1 MNEILYTNKEMTLL
15 DLLDGVIDTGVVI
28 SGDLII
34 SIAEIDLIIIDVKLL
49 ISTIET
55 AFEDSNPKNS
65 EGAY

>member
-1 MNEILYTNKEMTLL
+1 MTLL

-34 SIAEIDLIIIDVKLL
+34 SIAEIDLIIIDLKLL

-55 AFEDSNPKNS
+55 AFEDSNSKNS
-65 EGAY
+65 KGAY

>member
-34 SIAEIDLIIIDVKLL
+34 SIAEIDLIIIDLKLL

-55 AFEDSNPKNS
+55 AFEDPNSKNS
-65 EGAY
+65 GGAY